1 VGKEAGSRQ
10 ASLAACQRMLAT
22 LSASPERE
30 AWLDWDDV
38 EREMGSALRSW
49 REEVDRAGCTAEAGP
64 APVEARG
71 VDDIRARPPGQAR
84 RQEGGGER
92 KQRQTTGLT
101 FKNHLSTGEIYISL
115 ENEAQVKSQNKCIVT
130 K

>member
-1 VGKEAGSRQ
+1 MLMTLL
-10 ASLAACQRMLAT
+10 AST
-22 LSASPERE
+22 ERE

-49 REEVDRAGCTAEAGP
+49 GDEVERAGPTAEAGP

-71 VDDIRARPPGQAR
+71 VDDIRARPVGQAR
-84 RQEGGGER
+84 GQGGEGER
-92 KQRQTTGLT
+92 KQRKTTSLT
-101 FKNHLSTGEIYISL
+101 LKNPLSKGEIYISL
-115 ENEAQVKSQNKCIVT
+115 ENEAQVNRQNRCVVT